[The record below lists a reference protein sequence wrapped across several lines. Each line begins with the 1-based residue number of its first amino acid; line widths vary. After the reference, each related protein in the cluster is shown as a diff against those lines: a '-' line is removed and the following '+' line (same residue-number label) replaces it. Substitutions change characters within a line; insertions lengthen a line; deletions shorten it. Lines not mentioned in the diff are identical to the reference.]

1 MRAVRVKRERKQASR
16 QALRKKSPFA
26 LGLTKGGVGKSAGMQ
41 MAMQELFRPK
51 GKWKEYWATY
61 LFAQPSD
68 CKLPRGFGGV
78 RHPFS
83 KAIESAPVAY
93 RW

>member
-1 MRAVRVKRERKQASR
+1 MRGVRVKRERKR
-16 QALRKKSPFA
+16 KGLRKKSPFV
-26 LGLTKGGVGKSAGMQ
+26 LGLTKGGVGKSAGMR
-41 MAMQELFRPK
+41 MAMQELSRPK

-68 CKLPRGFGGV
+68 CKLPRGFGSV

-93 RW
+93 KW